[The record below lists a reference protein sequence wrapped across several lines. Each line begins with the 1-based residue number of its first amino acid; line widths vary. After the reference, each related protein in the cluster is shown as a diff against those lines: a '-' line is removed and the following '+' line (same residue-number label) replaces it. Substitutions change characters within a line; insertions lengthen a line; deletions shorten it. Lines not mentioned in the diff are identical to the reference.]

1 MTNPL
6 PWLCLGSPP
15 ASAPLE
21 CLLVG
26 DPVAEKSVVEAAAR
40 SIGFLPWPCGFL
52 PSQRTVVESSAEL
65 ETSFLCPVWDPVRA
79 NVEEELD
86 SLEREP
92 A

>member
-6 PWLCLGSPP
+6 LWLGLGSPP

-21 CLLVG
+21 CLLLG
-26 DPVAEKSVVEAAAR
+26 DPGAEKSVVEAAAR

-52 PSQRTVVESSAEL
+52 PPQRAMAESSAEQ
-65 ETSFLCPVWDPVRA
+65 ETSFLCPVWDPVQA
-79 NVEEELD
+79 SVEEELD
-86 SLEREP
+86 ALEREP